1 MSNFRFAE
9 FAANPRLWRLIPLLM
24 NAYHPSRLALTGGT
38 GALGL
43 AFLRAQFRRDPAL
56 QATLLVRRGSA
67 SFQSDDF
74 QGWLRENESRVTLVD
89 GDLRHLP
96 SGELRSLVEA
106 DGGLW
111 HFAALTSLDAACEE
125 TAREIHEVNVVGT
138 ERLLEIVRKIASPR
152 PFYHVSTAYIVGT
165 RRGVA
170 QETEAAM
177 GQAHRNP
184 YEASK
189 LAAEL
194 AVQRAFAAGL
204 PGAIFRPSVVVDD
217 SSGTG
222 GFKMVDA
229 CAYTVALAVKRG
241 EPFVF
246 RLHDTASI
254 NMVHS
259 DWVIAAMG
267 DLARLASGSGLTY
280 HLTAPK
286 PTYFRDIVAILKSH
300 VPALKIGFEP
310 DVTRADLPPAS
321 KLFDK
326 AIAELRPY
334 LEAGI
339 DFDRTNTVRDLS
351 SAVNQEPPLDL
362 APFVEQR
369 LGSELE
375 KIAHRRGAAA
385 V

>member
-1 MSNFRFAE
+1 
-9 FAANPRLWRLIPLLM
+9 M
-24 NAYHPSRLALTGGT
+24 NAYHPARFALTGGT

-43 AFLRAQFRRDPAL
+43 AFLRARFRRDPAL
-56 QATLLVRRGSA
+56 EATLLVRRASA
-67 SFQSDDF
+67 SFQSADF
-74 QGWLRENESRVTLVD
+74 QNWLRENESRVTLID
-89 GDLRHLP
+89 GDMRRLAC
-96 SGELRSLVEA
+96 GELKQLLEN

-111 HFAALTSLDAACEE
+111 HFAALTSLDAECEE
-125 TAREIHEVNVVGT
+125 TAREIHEVNVAAT
-138 ERLLEIVRKIASPR
+138 ERLLEAALASPSRR
-152 PFYHVSTAYIVGT
+152 PFYHISTAYVVGD

-170 QETEAAM
+170 HEAENEM
-177 GQAHRNP
+177 GQALRNP

-246 RLHDTASI
+246 RLPDTANI

-259 DWVIAAMG
+259 DWVIAAMD
-267 DLARLASGSGLTY
+267 DLARLPAGSGRTY

-286 PTYFRDIVAILKSH
+286 PTYFRDIVAILKSI
-300 VPALKIGFEP
+300 VPNVKFSFEP
-310 DVTRADLPPAS
+310 GLKRADLPPAS

-326 AIAELRPY
+326 AVAELRPY
-334 LEAGI
+334 LEANI
-339 DFDRTNTVRDLS
+339 DFDRTNTARDLS
-351 SAVNQEPPLDL
+351 PAVRQAPLDL
-362 APFVEQR
+362 APFVDQR
-369 LGSELE
+369 LRSELE
-375 KIAHRRGAAA
+375 RIAHRKAGA
-385 V
+385 

>member
-1 MSNFRFAE
+1 
-9 FAANPRLWRLIPLLM
+9 M
-24 NAYHPSRLALTGGT
+24 NAYHPARFALTGGT
-38 GALGL
+38 GALGF
-43 AFLRAQFRRDPAL
+43 AFLRAQFHRDHGVK
-56 QATLLVRRGSA
+56 ATLLVRRASA

-74 QGWLRENESRVTLVD
+74 QSWLREHESRVTLID
-89 GDLRHLP
+89 GDVRRLEDAHLA
-96 SGELRSLVEA
+96 GLLGT

-111 HFAALTSLDAACEE
+111 HFAALTSLDAACAD
-125 TAREIHEVNVVGT
+125 TAREIREVNLAAT
-138 ERLLEIVRKIASPR
+138 ERLLEAALVHPSRR
-152 PFYHVSTAYIVGT
+152 PFYHISTAYIVGD

-170 QETEAAM
+170 LEAENDL
-177 GQAHRNP
+177 GQSHRNP

-217 SSGTG
+217 CSGTG

-246 RLHDTASI
+246 RLPDTAKI

-267 DLARLASGSGLTY
+267 DLARLPAGSGVAY

-286 PTYFRDIVAILKSH
+286 PTYFRDIAAILQDI
-300 VPALKIGFEP
+300 VPTVKISFEP
-310 DVTRADLPPAS
+310 GLERADLPPAS

-326 AIAELRPY
+326 AVADLRPY
-334 LEAGI
+334 LEAHV
-339 DFDRTNTVRDLS
+339 DFDRTNTARDLS
-351 SAVNQEPPLDL
+351 PEVRQAPLDL
-362 APFVEQR
+362 APFVDQR
-369 LGSELE
+369 LRSELAR
-375 KIAHRRGAAA
+375 IAHRKAGAAA
-385 V
+385 

>member
-1 MSNFRFAE
+1 
-9 FAANPRLWRLIPLLM
+9 M
-24 NAYHPSRLALTGGT
+24 NAYHPARIALTGGT
-38 GALGL
+38 GALGF
-43 AFLRAQFRRDPAL
+43 AFLRAQFRHHPAL
-56 QATLLVRRGSA
+56 RATLLVRRSSA
-67 SFQSDDF
+67 SFQSHDF
-74 QGWLRENESRVTLVD
+74 QNWLREHESRVTLVD
-89 GDLRHLP
+89 GDMRRLE
-96 SGELRSLVEA
+96 SGDLSRLLDT

-111 HFAALTSLDAACEE
+111 HFAALTSLDAECEE
-125 TAREIHEVNVVGT
+125 TAREIREVNVLAT
-138 ERLLEIVRKIASPR
+138 ERLLQAALASPTRR
-152 PFYHVSTAYIVGT
+152 PFYHVSTAYIVGN

-170 QETEAAM
+170 QEAENDL

-204 PGAIFRPSVVVDD
+204 PGAILRPSVVVDD

-246 RLHDTASI
+246 RLPDTANI

-267 DLARLASGSGLTY
+267 DLARLPSGSGRTY

-286 PTYFRDIVAILKSH
+286 PTYFRDIVAILKSI
-300 VPALKIGFEP
+300 VPNVKFSFEP
-310 DVTRADLPPAS
+310 GLERAELPPAS

-326 AIAELRPY
+326 AVAELRPY
-334 LEAGI
+334 LEANI
-339 DFDRTNTVRDLS
+339 DFDRTNTARDLS
-351 SAVNQEPPLDL
+351 AAVRQAPLDL
-362 APFVEQR
+362 APFVDQR
-369 LGSELE
+369 LRSELARL
-375 KIAHRRGAAA
+375 AHRRAAA
-385 V
+385 

>member
-1 MSNFRFAE
+1 M
-9 FAANPRLWRLIPLLM
+9 
-24 NAYHPSRLALTGGT
+24 HPYEPARLALTGGT

-43 AFLRAQFRRDPAL
+43 AFLRAQFRRSPAL

-74 QGWLRENESRVTLVD
+74 QGWLRENEGRVTLVD
-89 GDLRHLP
+89 GDV
-96 SGELRSLVEA
+96 RSLGAEA
-106 DGGLW
+106 LRRLLEPEGGLW
-111 HFAALTSLDAACEE
+111 HFAALTSLDAESAE
-125 TAREIHEVNVVGT
+125 TAREIHEVNAVAT
-138 ERLLEIVRKIASPR
+138 EKLLEAALANPWRR
-152 PFYHVSTAYIVGT
+152 PFYHVSTAYIVGK

-170 QETEAAM
+170 QEAENAM
-177 GQAHRNP
+177 GQSHRNP

-189 LAAEL
+189 LAAEV

-241 EPFVF
+241 EPYVF
-246 RLHDTASI
+246 RMHDTASI

-259 DWVIAAMG
+259 DWVIEAMS
-267 DLARLASGSGLTY
+267 DLARLPSGPGLTY

-286 PTYFRDIVAILKSH
+286 PTYFRDIMAILEARA
-300 VPALKIGFEP
+300 PNLKISFQP
-310 DVTRADLPPAS
+310 DLERADLPPAS

-334 LEAGI
+334 LEASI

-351 SAVNQEPPLDL
+351 SGVTQPPLAL
-362 APFVEQR
+362 VSFVEQR
-369 LGSELE
+369 LSSELAQ
-375 KIAHRRGAAA
+375 IAHRKGGPSA
-385 V
+385 

>member
-1 MSNFRFAE
+1 
-9 FAANPRLWRLIPLLM
+9 M
-24 NAYHPSRLALTGGT
+24 NAYHPARFALTGGT

-43 AFLRAQFRRDPAL
+43 AFLRAQFRHNPSL
-56 QATLLVRRGSA
+56 QATLLVRRASA

-74 QGWLRENESRVTLVD
+74 QGWLRENQNRVTLID
-89 GDLRHLP
+89 GDMRRL
-96 SGELRSLVEA
+96 EA
-106 DGGLW
+106 GDLQQLLGTDGGLW
-111 HFAALTSLDAACEE
+111 HFAALTSLDAECEE
-125 TAREIHEVNVVGT
+125 TAREIHEVNVAAT
-138 ERLLEIVRKIASPR
+138 ERLLEAALAVPTRR
-152 PFYHVSTAYIVGT
+152 PFYHVSTAYIVGD

-170 QETEAAM
+170 QEGENDL
-177 GQAHRNP
+177 GQGHRNP

-204 PGAIFRPSVVVDD
+204 PGSIFRPSVVVDD

-246 RLHDTASI
+246 RLHDTANI
-254 NMVHS
+254 NMVHN

-267 DLARLASGSGLTY
+267 DLARLPSGSGVTY

-286 PTYFRDIVAILKSH
+286 PTYFRDIVAILKSI
-300 VPALKIGFEP
+300 VPNVKFSFEP
-310 DVTRADLPPAS
+310 GLQRADLPPAS

-326 AIAELRPY
+326 AVADLRPY
-334 LEAGI
+334 LEANI
-339 DFDRTNTVRDLS
+339 DFDRTNTARDLS
-351 SAVNQEPPLDL
+351 PAVKQTPLDL
-362 APFVEQR
+362 APFVDQR
-369 LGSELE
+369 LRSELAR
-375 KIAHRRGAAA
+375 IAHRKAAA
-385 V
+385 PA